1 MGFQIPWAVF
11 QIPQG
16 KNVGIFLESGFPCI
30 GRGSSELLRSF
41 SLSLFFLLFGYSR
54 QPLQKEFESWDNTL
68 LSTLWQNNHNRGFLK
83 PSHRT
88 NTFCWKSFL
97 PSIICHSNKL
107 SAKIQF
113 YKMFL
118 FFKTQNFQYYSDLH
132 VLSWCETRFNLKHP
146 ITAWIAAQRLPT
158 GCF

>member
-11 QIPQG
+11 QIPEG
-16 KNVGIFLESGFPCI
+16 KNVGILLESGFPCI
-30 GRGSSELLRSF
+30 GRDSSELLRSF
-41 SLSLFFLLFGYSR
+41 SYVFVCFCSLVILANLYRGNSSLR
-54 QPLQKEFESWDNTL
+54 ITL
-68 LSTLWQNNHNRGFLK
+68 CYRRYGKTIIIGVFWN
-83 PSHRT
+83 PAIE
-88 NTFCWKSFL
+88 SFL

-118 FFKTQNFQYYSDLH
+118 FFKTQNFQYQSDLH

-146 ITAWIAAQRLPT
+146 ITSWISAQRLST